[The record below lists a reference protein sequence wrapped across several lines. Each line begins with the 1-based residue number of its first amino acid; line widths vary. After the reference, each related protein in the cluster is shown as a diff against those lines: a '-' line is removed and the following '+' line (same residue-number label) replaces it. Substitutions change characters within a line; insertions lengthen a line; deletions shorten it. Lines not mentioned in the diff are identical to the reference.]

1 MHNILTDTYRVMNT
15 TECELSSA
23 KCEKIDKYCICYCNP
38 GYVTMNGPCLKGNI
52 CRKCD
57 YDSYRRLSFH

>member
-1 MHNILTDTYRVMNT
+1 MNT

-23 KCEKIDKYCICYCNP
+23 MCEKIDKYCICYCYP

-52 CRKCD
+52 CIKCEH
-57 YDSYRRLSFH
+57 DSYRIRRLSYH